1 MAFSYLMIRR
11 SSKLPQKCSLFH
23 YPNPQ
28 LKASSSAARRPR
40 IHTELNDSAI
50 AKQQY
55 GATNLNYWRAEWWNS
70 VTRTMSPA
78 RRYPH
83 CPEHVALM
91 TSSKNFTSSL
101 GGESREK
108 GGALGIQK
116 TTIRESKLKNSL
128 LLASHKVKLHLFGQ
142 YDYSDM
148 CGCYLFMWKKLLR
161 APKIALFYGGLCT
174 TLFDT
179 QLKRIPYS
187 NRYHLLPTQFGSFG
201 RATVEDL
208 EECCKGF
215 ILPPNSPQTVR
226 LKSILEEI
234 VQAMHS
240 GLRLPDSGKQRTR
253 FDTEHLDGMKWEV
266 MVVDTKDDGVD
277 DIWCFTNGTIV
288 VTNSLLEKLQSDA
301 EVAACLGH
309 EVGHVV
315 ARHILEHL
323 SRCLLIVGTLP
334 LLMFI
339 PYSEVPLAL
348 VFSFISRRHE
358 MEADY
363 IGLMLMASAGYDPQ
377 LVPPL
382 CEYLHDQNPPL
393 GGLFARL
400 FLSHPSWRKRAKKL
414 KEPKVMEQAVAI
426 YKEVKSGL
434 GVRSFI

>member
-1 MAFSYLMIRR
+1 MAFSDFMIRR
-11 SSKLPQKCSLFH
+11 SSKLPRKCSLFH

-55 GATNLNYWRAEWWNS
+55 GGTILNYWRAEWRNS

-78 RRYPH
+78 RRYRH
-83 CPEHVALM
+83 CPEQVALM

-128 LLASHKVKLHLFGQ
+128 LLALHKVKLHLFGQ

-148 CGCYLFMWKKLLR
+148 CGCYLLMWKKLLR
-161 APKIALFYGGLCT
+161 APKIVLFYGGLCT

-187 NRYHLLPTQFGSFG
+187 NRYHLLPTRFGSFG
-201 RATVEDL
+201 RATLEDL
-208 EECCKGF
+208 EESYKGF
-215 ILPPNSPQTVR
+215 ILPPNSPQTVCV
-226 LKSILEEI
+226 KSILEEI

-240 GLRLPDSGKQRTR
+240 GLRLPDSGKRCTR

-277 DIWCFTNGTIV
+277 DVWCFTNGTLV

-301 EVAACLGH
+301 VVAASLGH

-323 SRCLLIVGTLP
+323 SRCLHIVGTLP

-363 IGLMLMASAGYDPQ
+363 IGLMLMASAGYNPQ
-377 LVPPL
+377 LAPPL
-382 CEYLHDQNPPL
+382 CEY
-393 GGLFARL
+393 FA
-400 FLSHPSWRKRAKKL
+400 
-414 KEPKVMEQAVAI
+414 
-426 YKEVKSGL
+426 
-434 GVRSFI
+434 